1 MSKSDYDKAM
11 FRLTTIVMRMNV
23 GKRAHPRD
31 LAEEF
36 GVSVRTIQKDLNERL
51 SEWPVIRHDDG
62 SYGFSAGFHIKGT
75 PKVEESAVQELMVA
89 MVEQVS
95 PQFGEIARE
104 MSNGCLTNRTLA
116 IHLNIEPLNEHTE
129 TFHILRQAITIRQ
142 QIGFLY
148 TESSGERR
156 EVKANPMFI
165 ECREGKWFVCGQ
177 EHGHD
182 SDKQWRLVH
191 MDRIHLYPRS
201 FA

>member
-11 FRLTTIVMRMNV
+11 FRLTTMVMRMNV
-23 GKRAHPRD
+23 GKRVHPRE

-36 GVSVRTIQKDLNERL
+36 GVSLRTIQKDLNERL

-75 PKVEESAVQELMVA
+75 PKVEESAVQELMLA

-95 PQFGEIARE
+95 PQFGEIARD
-104 MSNGCLTNRTLA
+104 MSNGSVSNRTLA
-116 IHLNIEPLNEHTE
+116 INLGIEPLDEHTE
-129 TFHILRQAITIRQ
+129 TFHILRQAIAIRQ

-148 TESSGERR
+148 PESSGEIR
-156 EVKANPMFI
+156 EIKANPKII
-165 ECREGKWFVCGQ
+165 ECCEGKWFVRGH
-177 EHGHD
+177 EHGEED
-182 SDKQWRLVH
+182 EQRWRLVH
-191 MDRIHLYPRS
+191 MERIHLYPRS